1 MSAAMRLQFAALGI
15 YPLYLCKADI
25 GPASVSRTSF
35 LYCAIGSW
43 TGPTSPQPSS
53 TTASVISALPSCKD

>member
-25 GPASVSRTSF
+25 GSGERVAHQFAVLRHR
-35 LYCAIGSW
+35 LMDRADIAAA
-43 TGPTSPQPSS
+43 Q
-53 TTASVISALPSCKD
+53 